1 MIEVKDMKEIE
12 NTIGLVENYTECW
25 KQFHH
30 YLQLVRAK
38 KFEREDESQFLEL
51 KSLLAQQFELVLA
64 AVEHKYPTR
73 EEVHKLLTE
82 SPSLKYLTEMDTDTV
97 RMAEARWHKIYIGL
111 QSILGQLK
119 VRQQAKPSGAGG
131 GMGWS
136 FFRRARA

>member
-1 MIEVKDMKEIE
+1 MKEME
-12 NTIGLVENYTECW
+12 TTISLVENYTECW

-51 KSLLAQQFELVLA
+51 KSVLAQQFELVLA
-64 AVEHKYPTR
+64 AVECKSPSR

-82 SPSLKYLTEMDTDTV
+82 APSLKYLTEMENDAV

-119 VRQQAKPSGAGG
+119 VRHQANTKSDAAAT
-131 GMGWS
+131 GWS
-136 FFRRARA
+136 FFRRASAVPEGR

>member
-1 MIEVKDMKEIE
+1 MTDSE
-12 NTIGLVENYTECW
+12 NTISLVENYTECW

-30 YLQLVRAK
+30 YLQLVRGK

-51 KSLLAQQFELVLA
+51 KSVLAQQFELVIA
-64 AVEHKYPTR
+64 TVECKYPTR

-82 SPSLKYLTEMDTDTV
+82 SPSLKYLTEMDTDSV

-119 VRQQAKPSGAGG
+119 VARTIKPAPPEGAPGG
-131 GMGWS
+131 GWC
-136 FFRRARA
+136 FWRRAST

>member
-1 MIEVKDMKEIE
+1 MKDSEQ
-12 NTIGLVENYTECW
+12 TISLVENYTECW

-51 KSLLAQQFELVLA
+51 KSVLAQQFELVSA
-64 AVEHKYPTR
+64 AVECKSPTR

-82 SPSLKYLTEMDTDTV
+82 SPSLKYLTEMDSDAV

-119 VRQQAKPSGAGG
+119 VAQTAVPAKAGRG
-131 GMGWS
+131 GGWS
-136 FFRRARA
+136 FFRRANA

>member
-1 MIEVKDMKEIE
+1 MREIE
-12 NTIGLVENYTECW
+12 NTISLVENYTECW

-51 KSLLAQQFELVLA
+51 KSVLAQQFELVLA
-64 AVEHKYPTR
+64 GVECKYPTR

-82 SPSLKYLTEMDTDTV
+82 SPSLKYLTEMDTDSV

-119 VRQQAKPSGAGG
+119 VRQQAPPKAQANGT
-131 GMGWS
+131 GWS
-136 FFRRARA
+136 LFRRAST

>member
-1 MIEVKDMKEIE
+1 MRDSE
-12 NTIGLVENYTECW
+12 NIISLVENYTECW

-51 KSLLAQQFELVLA
+51 KSVLAQQFELVLA
-64 AVEHKYPTR
+64 AVECKYPTR

-82 SPSLKYLTEMDTDTV
+82 SPSLKYLTEMDSDAV

-119 VRQQAKPSGAGG
+119 VAQQSQPEKAESTGT
-131 GMGWS
+131 GWS
-136 FFRRARA
+136 FFKRASTT

>member
-1 MIEVKDMKEIE
+1 
-12 NTIGLVENYTECW
+12 VENYTECW

-30 YLQLVRAK
+30 YLQLVRGK

-51 KSLLAQQFELVLA
+51 KSVLAQQFELVLA
-64 AVEHKYPTR
+64 AVEYKYPTR

-82 SPSLKYLTEMDTDTV
+82 SPSLKYLTEMDTDAI

-119 VRQQAKPSGAGG
+119 VQQQRPPKPEAGG
-131 GMGWS
+131 TVWS
-136 FFRRARA
+136 LFRREGV

>member
-1 MIEVKDMKEIE
+1 MKDSEQ
-12 NTIGLVENYTECW
+12 TIGLVENDTECW

-51 KSLLAQQFELVLA
+51 KSVLAQQFELVAA
-64 AVEHKYPTR
+64 AVECKSPTR

-82 SPSLKYLTEMDTDTV
+82 SPSLKYLTEMDSDAV

-119 VRQQAKPSGAGG
+119 VAQNAAPAKAERGSGS
-131 GMGWS
+131 GWG
-136 FFRRARA
+136 FFRKANA

>member
-1 MIEVKDMKEIE
+1 MRDSE
-12 NTIGLVENYTECW
+12 NTISLVENYTECW

-51 KSLLAQQFELVLA
+51 KSVLAQQFELVIA
-64 AVEHKYPTR
+64 SVECKYPTR
-73 EEVHKLLTE
+73 EEVHKLLQE
-82 SPSLKYLTEMDTDTV
+82 SPSLKYLTEMDSDSV

-119 VRQQAKPSGAGG
+119 VGQQAPPEKPAAAGG
-131 GMGWS
+131 AGWS
-136 FFRRARA
+136 FFRRAST

>member
-1 MIEVKDMKEIE
+1 MKESE
-12 NTIGLVENYTECW
+12 NTISLVENYTECW

-30 YLQLVRAK
+30 YLQLVRGK

-51 KSLLAQQFELVLA
+51 KSVLAQQFELVLD
-64 AVEHKYPTR
+64 AVECKYPTR

-82 SPSLKYLTEMDTDTV
+82 SPSLKYLTEMDTDSV

-119 VRQQAKPSGAGG
+119 VKQSKPSGTDAQGS
-131 GMGWS
+131 GWNL
-136 FFRRARA
+136 FRRASA

>member
-1 MIEVKDMKEIE
+1 MKEIE
-12 NTIGLVENYTECW
+12 STISLVENYTECW

-30 YLQLVRAK
+30 YIQLVRGK

-51 KSLLAQQFELVLA
+51 KSVLAQQFELVIA
-64 AVEHKYPTR
+64 AVEAKSPTR

-82 SPSLKYLTEMDTDTV
+82 SPSLKYLTEMDTDAV

-119 VRQQAKPSGAGG
+119 VRQQAKPAPEPGG
-131 GMGWS
+131 NGWS
-136 FFRRARA
+136 LFRRASV

>member
-1 MIEVKDMKEIE
+1 MKDSA
-12 NTIGLVENYTECW
+12 NTISLVENYTECW

-51 KSLLAQQFELVLA
+51 KSVLAQQFELVLA
-64 AVEHKYPTR
+64 AVECKYPTR

-82 SPSLKYLTEMDTDTV
+82 SPSPKYLTEMDSDSV

-119 VRQQAKPSGAGG
+119 VQQTAPPAAPERGEGG
-131 GMGWS
+131 VWS
-136 FFRRARA
+136 FFRRAST